1 MTLSSNASVDE
12 MFAMRQSGASIEEI
26 AARAGLKFSTAY
38 QRLRREYGA
47 EAIKRQDLP
56 GPANDN
62 NPHRVTRM
70 TPRNGGCSSVSGMMP
85 VTVVRTANNDNDQDA
100 DLIEAGAVV
109 NEYAL
114 RQVAA

>member
-26 AARAGLKFSTAY
+26 AARAGLKFGTAY
-38 QRLRREYGA
+38 QRLRRQFGA
-47 EAIKRQDLP
+47 EAIKRENLP

-70 TPRNGGCSSVSGMMP
+70 TARNGGCSTVSGMMP
-85 VTVVRTANNDNDQDA
+85 VSLARVPTVDGHA
-100 DLIEAGAVV
+100 E
-109 NEYAL
+109 
-114 RQVAA
+114 QVAA